1 MLAWHQPCTKSQGCQ
16 LWVSYF
22 DTILNPLSCQPE
34 GYAAAKEK
42 EFWPTQAAWQ
52 LLPNPQTN
60 AGISTQQMQNNA
72 EKKPHKPSV
81 SHTKHAR

>member
-1 MLAWHQPCTKSQGCQ
+1 MASAMHEVPGLSTLGQ
-16 LWVSYF
+16 LL

-72 EKKPHKPSV
+72 EKNPHKPSV